1 MEYDKIYK
9 GPSKDIKIKAKKK
22 KYPKRIKININ
33 QISNYNIHN
42 TLNSITI

>member
-1 MEYDKIYK
+1 MEYKNIYK
-9 GPSKDIKIKAKKK
+9 GPSKDIKTKLKK

-33 QISNYNIHN
+33 QISNYNIHS